1 MVSKS
6 IAQLQKL
13 LEGMC
18 VQQNLYG
25 KGRDEGGGGG
35 GGCVCVCV
43 HTI

>member
-18 VQQNLYG
+18 VQQKNLYG
-25 KGRDEGGGGG
+25 KGRDEGGGG
-35 GGCVCVCV
+35 VC
-43 HTI
+43 IPFNINK